1 MSVPAEKVAALLAV
15 AASSLSLLVA
25 AKEEEEREEVEAE
38 GVERIE
44 EVGIE
49 AAPLIVT
56 PRLSLERRGDPVC
69 WLVDCFAMLAMTDGE
84 AAPLIVIA
92 SASSLL
98 VIARSE
104 ATWRSR
110 LLPWIAALELA
121 MTGRVG
127 SVTVCNLAKLLLML
141 MSPLALRLSLFP
153 ELRDALVRVMLLLE
167 FRERLLPEVI
177 DPALTM
183 FAALMVRLSLA

>member
-15 AASSLSLLVA
+15 AASSLSLLVV
-25 AKEEEEREEVEAE
+25 AKEVE

-49 AAPLIVT
+49 EALLIVT

-69 WLVDCFAMLAMTDGE
+69 WLVDCFAALRVTDEEEAMVDEKAMAGE
-84 AAPLIVIA
+84 IFVNA
-92 SASSLL
+92 
-98 VIARSE
+98 
-104 ATWRSR
+104 
-110 LLPWIAALELA
+110 
-121 MTGRVG
+121 G
-127 SVTVCNLAKLLLML
+127 SVMVCNFAKLLLML

-183 FAALMVRLSLA
+183 LSALMVRLSLA